1 MANKDEIWKKV
12 KMKEHY
18 HGKIHVVEKDENGK
32 ERDTG
37 AFICGGMYLV
47 PDFSGL
53 TQEEMEILKNN

>member
-18 HGKIHVVEKDENGK
+18 HGKIHVVEKDENGN

-37 AFICGGMYLV
+37 VFIYLKLREPRIDACV
-47 PDFSGL
+47 
-53 TQEEMEILKNN
+53 